1 MGRRRRI
8 AASLETALRIR
19 PGELGLALLLFLQ
32 LHALVGAFVVGRSVR
47 DTIFLAQVSP
57 SALPWVY
64 ILSSAAVAAVG
75 AAYARFGAHRR
86 LDRMLPA
93 TALFFAAT
101 LVAVRLALARAGTWL
116 PAALYAWVEVM
127 GTLTLIQFWSFASAL
142 CDSRQAKRLFGLVAG
157 GGTVAGVVAGFAVGA
172 LARRGGT
179 PALLWLGAAYLVAAA
194 GMAALVIRAAG
205 PRSWT
210 HRPTLPRLGGAEA
223 SLGRDPHLRALALLT
238 VLTFLTI
245 TFVDYQFKAAASA
258 RFGRDASEMARFFGL
273 LTGATGL
280 AGLAL
285 QLGLLGRILERSG
298 VAAAL
303 ALLPAGL
310 GLGSGIAALTGGFW
324 SATLSK
330 AAELSIRYTA
340 NDSATQLLS
349 VPLPALRRA
358 RSKAFVDGVVRPA
371 TVAAAGAVLLFYP
384 LGSMGTRPLA
394 IACLLLVCLW
404 LLSLG
409 IVHRRY
415 LDALR
420 DALRRGRLD
429 LDAAPRRFGEEAVR
443 AVRRALGSGDPAEVE
458 GALSLARQMDAD
470 LSAEVA
476 PLLSHGAP
484 RTRALACRALTRAGG
499 AAAAVVEP
507 LLRDPEAEVRAAA
520 AGATLRMG
528 GAVDAAGAREV
539 VAALAAGASPAERL
553 LAARA
558 LADAGPAAS
567 PDILLRLLSDV
578 DLEVRR
584 AALAAAGE
592 ARIPELMPALL
603 RRLAPRETARAA
615 AEALAAWGAGAEPG
629 LAGLLGDRAQE
640 PPLRCRAS
648 WALGRIGTPAAVHI
662 LLRHVDAEDDSIRN
676 AVHGALARTALR
688 HPETPIDRDRL
699 ARVLRVELELA
710 WRALAAAEA
719 LGLPEGDGP
728 PPAGREAA
736 ARHLLAGALREKV
749 ARAVDRALLLC
760 RVLRPDGDLDLARE
774 RLSDGSSDR
783 RAAALELVDAL
794 LDGSLRRRLVP
805 LLDDRPRAGRLRD
818 AEALY
823 ATPRLAP
830 EAWLA
835 ELLRDE
841 SPWLLAAACHA
852 AGELRIAG
860 AAPRVRE
867 LLAHRAPYVREA
879 ALAAVARLL
888 PAEEAAVAARALA
901 ADPFEPARQLALRL
915 SAGPQGRGEAPG

>member
-1 MGRRRRI
+1 
-8 AASLETALRIR
+8 
-19 PGELGLALLLFLQ
+19 
-32 LHALVGAFVVGRSVR
+32 
-47 DTIFLAQVSP
+47 
-57 SALPWVY
+57 
-64 ILSSAAVAAVG
+64 
-75 AAYARFGAHRR
+75 
-86 LDRMLPA
+86 
-93 TALFFAAT
+93 
-101 LVAVRLALARAGTWL
+101 
-116 PAALYAWVEVM
+116 
-127 GTLTLIQFWSFASAL
+127 
-142 CDSRQAKRLFGLVAG
+142 
-157 GGTVAGVVAGFAVGA
+157 
-172 LARRGGT
+172 
-179 PALLWLGAAYLVAAA
+179 
-194 GMAALVIRAAG
+194 
-205 PRSWT
+205 
-210 HRPTLPRLGGAEA
+210 
-223 SLGRDPHLRALALLT
+223 
-238 VLTFLTI
+238 
-245 TFVDYQFKAAASA
+245 
-258 RFGRDASEMARFFGL
+258 
-273 LTGATGL
+273 
-280 AGLAL
+280 
-285 QLGLLGRILERSG
+285 
-298 VAAAL
+298 
-303 ALLPAGL
+303 
-310 GLGSGIAALTGGFW
+310 
-324 SATLSK
+324 
-330 AAELSIRYTA
+330 
-340 NDSATQLLS
+340 
-349 VPLPALRRA
+349 
-358 RSKAFVDGVVRPA
+358 
-371 TVAAAGAVLLFYP
+371 
-384 LGSMGTRPLA
+384 
-394 IACLLLVCLW
+394 
-404 LLSLG
+404 
-409 IVHRRY
+409 
-415 LDALR
+415 
-420 DALRRGRLD
+420 
-429 LDAAPRRFGEEAVR
+429 
-443 AVRRALGSGDPAEVE
+443 
-458 GALSLARQMDAD
+458 
-470 LSAEVA
+470 
-476 PLLSHGAP
+476 
-484 RTRALACRALTRAGG
+484 
-499 AAAAVVEP
+499 
-507 LLRDPEAEVRAAA
+507 
-520 AGATLRMG
+520 
-528 GAVDAAGAREV
+528 
-539 VAALAAGASPAERL
+539 
-553 LAARA
+553 
-558 LADAGPAAS
+558 
-567 PDILLRLLSDV
+567 
-578 DLEVRR
+578 
-584 AALAAAGE
+584 
-592 ARIPELMPALL
+592 MPALL
-603 RRLAPRETARAA
+603 RRLAPREPARAA